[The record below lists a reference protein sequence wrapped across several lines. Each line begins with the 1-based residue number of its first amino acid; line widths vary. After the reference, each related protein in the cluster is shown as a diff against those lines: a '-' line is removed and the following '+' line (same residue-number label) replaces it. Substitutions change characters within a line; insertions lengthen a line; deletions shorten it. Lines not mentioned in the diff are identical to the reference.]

1 MYSEMES
8 PQWYEDSF
16 FSTSSHLDILPDD
29 DSDTKEIKNVSYTLM
44 LFINS
49 EQLEM
54 SVYITLKIIKMM
66 ESMIDKVC
74 KWDKEYGW
82 STGVKK
88 GMIKRRIEID
98 PHV

>member
-1 MYSEMES
+1 M
-8 PQWYEDSF
+8 
-16 FSTSSHLDILPDD
+16 L
-29 DSDTKEIKNVSYTLM
+29 VTLE
-44 LFINS
+44 LNSFINS
-49 EQLEM
+49 ERIEI
-54 SVYITLKIIKMM
+54 SVLFTFKIIKMM